1 MTINFIASM
10 GMALK
15 TAPFAFAF
23 AFAFAFVF
31 AFVFTLESTKRGRM
45 RSSIMLALR
54 SIASAPL
61 SWTST
66 LIIIIIFN

>member
-15 TAPFAFAF
+15 TAPFAF

>member
-15 TAPFAFAF
+15 TAP
-23 AFAFAFVF
+23 FAFAFVF

>member
-10 GMALK
+10 GTALK

-23 AFAFAFVF
+23 AFAF

-66 LIIIIIFN
+66 LINYYIQLKL

>member
-10 GMALK
+10 GTALK

-23 AFAFAFVF
+23 AF

-66 LIIIIIFN
+66 LINYYIQLKL

>member
-10 GMALK
+10 GTALK

-23 AFAFAFVF
+23 AFAFVF
-31 AFVFTLESTKRGRM
+31 TFVFTLESTKRGRM

-66 LIIIIIFN
+66 LINYYIQLKL